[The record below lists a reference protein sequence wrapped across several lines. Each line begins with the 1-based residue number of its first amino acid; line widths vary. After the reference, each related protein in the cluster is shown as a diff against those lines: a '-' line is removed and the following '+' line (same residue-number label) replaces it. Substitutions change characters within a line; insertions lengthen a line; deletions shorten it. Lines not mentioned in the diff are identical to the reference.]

1 MILLELFIL
10 LELIRLFRHSL
21 YYAHF
26 VASTTFFLNKRFD
39 LIGLI

>member
-26 VASTTFFLNKRFD
+26 VRGKYNFFYQ
-39 LIGLI
+39 